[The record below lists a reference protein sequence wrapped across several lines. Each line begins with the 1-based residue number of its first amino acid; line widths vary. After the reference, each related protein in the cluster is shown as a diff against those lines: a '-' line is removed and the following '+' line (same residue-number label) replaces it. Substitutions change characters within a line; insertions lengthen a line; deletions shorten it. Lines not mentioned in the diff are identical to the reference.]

1 MKSCRVRCILAA
13 LFYAHCMNRLKT
25 ALLSA
30 ALFLILAGTALVQGC
45 VADACLDLRCQN
57 GGSCAE
63 NYCRCPS
70 GYEGTECEFRTA
82 DRLLGTFIG
91 QTTCDSFGKLADT
104 VTVFLVTSP
113 SDVGIVRYGDSVNN
127 DTRRDTLYGKVEGF
141 RINIP
146 DFESG
151 NERRYAHAIITDK
164 NFTYYKETIPNVNTP
179 LAKEV
184 CSFVGERLPQ

>member
-1 MKSCRVRCILAA
+1 
-13 LFYAHCMNRLKT
+13 MNRLKT

-30 ALFLILAGTALVQGC
+30 ALFFGLAGTVLVQGC

-70 GYEGTECEFRTA
+70 GYEGAECEFRTA
-82 DRLLGTFIG
+82 DRLLGTFVG
-91 QTTCDSFGKLADT
+91 QSTCDSIGKLADT
-104 VTVFLVTSP
+104 VTVFLVTGP
-113 SDVGIVRYGDSVNN
+113 SDVGIVRYDDSVGN
-127 DTRRDTLYGKVEGF
+127 RRDTLYGKVEGM

-151 NERRYAHAIITDK
+151 NERRYAHAIVTDK
-164 NFTYYKETIPNVNTP
+164 NFTFYKETIPDVNTP
-179 LAKEV
+179 MAKKV
-184 CSFVGERLPQ
+184 CSFVGERIPR